1 MTRVFGYGAGGVGA
15 QEDFNEV
22 VFESLKF
29 KAVAKANPSWLAAK
43 GVVGEPDCPPAVAG
57 GCALVRTTP
66 HPSVWRTLH
75 VASAD
80 CRLCDGVFP
89 PDRCLTRGFHF
100 PTRRRSLTTA
110 FLLRASSGT

>member
-1 MTRVFGYGAGGVGA
+1 MRCGVVASCATRVFGYGAGGVGA

-66 HPSVWRTLH
+66 HPSAVLLAVFGVTSCGER
-75 VASAD
+75 
-80 CRLCDGVFP
+80 RLSTV
-89 PDRCLTRGFHF
+89 
-100 PTRRRSLTTA
+100 
-110 FLLRASSGT
+110 